1 MKLFFSFLI
10 FITTIFSQENI
21 ESIKINN
28 IKTRGNIITSDN
40 TILFTAG
47 LKEGQVVSPVDF
59 PRAIKRL
66 WKLGLFQDIQ
76 IELEEETNAGL
87 DIIIFVSENYV
98 LNKIQFSGN
107 KKLKDS
113 KIIEE
118 LSLSE
123 GQRIKINTLNKT
135 EELIKKLYAE
145 KGFLN
150 IEIQSKLVVPKERP
164 INTFELWS
172 QY

>member
-1 MKLFFSFLI
+1 LRLVYLFLFLL
-10 FITTIFSQENI
+10 TATFSQEKI

-28 IKTRGNIITSDN
+28 IKTKGNIITSDN

-66 WKLGLFQDIQ
+66 WKLGLFQDVQ
-76 IELEEETNAGL
+76 IEFDEETSNGL

-113 KIIEE
+113 KINEE
-118 LSLSE
+118 LSY
-123 GQRIKINTLNKT
+123 R
-135 EELIKKLYAE
+135 
-145 KGFLN
+145 KGN
-150 IEIQSKLVVPKERP
+150 VSK
-164 INTFELWS
+164 
-172 QY
+172 

>member
-10 FITTIFSQENI
+10 FITATFSQENV

-47 LKEGQVVSPVDF
+47 LKEGQLVSPVDF

-76 IELEEETNAGL
+76 IEFEEETNAGL

-123 GQRIKINTLNKT
+123 GQRIKINTLNKSD
-135 EELIKKLYAE
+135 ELIKILYAE
-145 KGFLN
+145 KRFFN
-150 IEIQSKLVVPKERP
+150 IEIHSKLVVTRKN
-164 INTFELWS
+164 NTIWRTR
-172 QY
+172 

>member
-10 FITTIFSQENI
+10 FITATFSQENV

-47 LKEGQVVSPVDF
+47 LKEGQLVSPVDF

-76 IELEEETNAGL
+76 IEFEEETNAGL

-98 LNKIQFSGN
+98 LNKIQFS
-107 KKLKDS
+107 
-113 KIIEE
+113 
-118 LSLSE
+118 
-123 GQRIKINTLNKT
+123 
-135 EELIKKLYAE
+135 
-145 KGFLN
+145 
-150 IEIQSKLVVPKERP
+150 
-164 INTFELWS
+164 
-172 QY
+172 